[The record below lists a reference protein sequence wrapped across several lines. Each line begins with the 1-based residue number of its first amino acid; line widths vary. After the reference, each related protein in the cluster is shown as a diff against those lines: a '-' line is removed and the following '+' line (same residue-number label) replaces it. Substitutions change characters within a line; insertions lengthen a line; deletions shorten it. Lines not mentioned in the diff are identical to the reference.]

1 MKLTTLTTILIAFL
15 ITGCAT
21 IQPKKIIYNEEKG
34 IYEYRLNRKNSI
46 TLRNEYQQLVDTI
59 NYGHFK
65 DELASIKNRYPF
77 KKRLEIDHQLKK
89 SDFELSKLYGTI
101 NQLITE
107 GDYQKSLEKL
117 NSLSSLYPDIY
128 KYSDCDYLKG
138 YAFEKLGLP
147 DSAKILYSNFLKY
160 SSQKLSSRFRGHR
173 DDDLDD
179 SIFIAERN
187 YANNYHLNREQTKS
201 VSFYPIQPKFYYGS
215 IQPGYTLN
223 REDLAKNSR
232 GILMF
237 LFGTDMNGYFSGG
250 YQYYYQ
256 INERFNINPRYA
268 TSGNITEYSL
278 AAPIQVYK
286 SENNQ
291 FGFKFT
297 PFVNYLSIDSLK
309 IDEQMY
315 PIKEKFLNFGARI
328 SAGYYPI
335 QHLAIG
341 AYYQTNFYNEKNPF
355 QSKKSDIELWM
366 FNEYDVSLYYNIFKG
381 FSLKT
386 GVKNDD
392 LVAGIMWSYW
402 EISYNISNPGLIL
415 RVDMY

>member
-1 MKLTTLTTILIAFL
+1 MRLTTLTTILIAFL
-15 ITGCAT
+15 ITGCST
-21 IQPKKIIYNEEKG
+21 IQPKRIVYNGEKG

-46 TLRNEYQQLVDTI
+46 TLRNQYQQLVDTS

-147 DSAKILYSNFLKY
+147 DSAKISYGHFLKY

-291 FGFKFT
+291 FGLKFT

-315 PIKEKFLNFGARI
+315 PIKEKLLNFGARI
-328 SAGYYPI
+328 SAGYYPF

-392 LVAGIMWSYW
+392 LVAGIMWSCW